1 MRVRQEIQE
10 MSWEVGN
17 NKIMSKKLSKNVKT
31 VIEILRDEV
40 RGDVKSALRKIT
52 KDYSMTWVYRA
63 KNGKLFPR
71 TSRNIGRE
79 LKQVYLIKGRRYKIK
94 NIAEGQNVVMIEMME
109 SYPDPKTKKV
119 YRTPEVIVIE
129 MKDWKIR
136 KGRHYCDPDLSYLH
150 LTEKQ
155 IRKAY
160 R

>member
-1 MRVRQEIQE
+1 MEIF
-10 MSWEVGN
+10 
-17 NKIMSKKLSKNVKT
+17 
-31 VIEILRDEV
+31 RDEIE
-40 RGDVKSALRKIT
+40 GDVKSALKKIT
-52 KDYSMTWVYRA
+52 KDYSMTWIYRA

-71 TSRNIGRE
+71 TSRNIRKE
-79 LKQVYLIKGRRYKIK
+79 LEQVYPIRGRRYRIK
-94 NIAEGQNVVMIEMME
+94 NIAEGKNVVMIEMVE

-119 YRTPEVIVIE
+119 YRTPQVIVIE
-129 MKDWKIR
+129 MKDGKIR